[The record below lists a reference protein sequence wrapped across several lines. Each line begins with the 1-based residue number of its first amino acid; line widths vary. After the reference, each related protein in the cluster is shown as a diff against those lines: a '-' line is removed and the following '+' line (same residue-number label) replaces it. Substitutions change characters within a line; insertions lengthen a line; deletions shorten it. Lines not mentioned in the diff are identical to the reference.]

1 MASLSTWL
9 SQQEDRLVVGV
20 KDITMRRSLLTAL
33 IISALAQAQPYRLVL
48 DSVWSRHFRGH
59 YCASP
64 KAAGDSWI
72 LVPAWYLDSCLF
84 ALGSAATDPDAF
96 HHDDTTDIHHTIY
109 ANEVRGRQ
117 GIFGYNQTISAASL
131 ASFGLKPGAFAKFSV
146 SADSDSVYLDI
157 TGDISAKRVKGTQVY
172 LGDTTE
178 TESLA
183 VSHHTVAAMISGGI
197 VGQESVKY
205 SDTSG
210 VSKKTIGATAWAP
223 GKLLAGT
230 GISLTPS
237 GDSTT
242 VASTVLANDSSTV
255 TASLQGKDT
264 TALWNAKTSQG
275 KDTTGLKSLKSLPQ
289 SCDTASSATPTPN
302 CDATDIYCLTAQAAA
317 AAFAAPAGT
326 PVNGQK
332 LIIRIHDDGI
342 ARALTW
348 NAAYRS
354 RGATLLTTTTPGVT
368 NYIGLIWNATESVW
382 DCEAAN

>member
-1 MASLSTWL
+1 
-9 SQQEDRLVVGV
+9 
-20 KDITMRRSLLTAL
+20 LTAL

-117 GIFGYNQTISAASL
+117 GIFGYDQTISAASL

-242 VASTVLANDSSTV
+242 VAVTKADS
-255 TASLQGKDT
+255 AKEADSLGHKAAAAYRVIAPRT
-264 TALWNAKTSQG
+264 
-275 KDTTGLKSLKSLPQ
+275 
-289 SCDTASSATPTPN
+289 CDTASTATPTPN
-302 CDATDIYCLTAQAAA
+302 ADLVDQYDLTALAAGA
-317 AAFAAPAGT
+317 TFAVPAGT

-332 LIIRIHDDGI
+332 LIIRILDNGG
-342 ARALTW
+342 AQTLAW
-348 NAAYRS
+348 NSGAGGYIS
-354 RGATLLTTTTPGVT
+354 RGATLPTTTVISK
-368 NYIGLIWNATESVW
+368 YLYVGLIYNSTSGKWECVAVSLET
-382 DCEAAN
+382 